1 MAAMPYPCCD
11 DCDRVGPIFFEEVN
25 HFSDWRGLVLTG
37 DPIFV
42 FFGVHSASFD
52 DAQANVNDVTL
63 FHRVACHARVGCT
76 DEEARC
82 EGLEAIEGM
91 PVGGHLLPIL
101 FAIFG
106 RCFAVLCD
114 EPVEHV

>member
-1 MAAMPYPCCD
+1 M
-11 DCDRVGPIFFEEVN
+11 
-25 HFSDWRGLVLTG
+25 G

-52 DAQANVNDVTL
+52 DVQANIDDIAIV
-63 FHRVACHARVGCT
+63 HWVACRALIGST

-82 EGLEAIEGM
+82 EGLKTVGGM

-106 RCFAVLCD
+106 CCLAVFLD
-114 EPVEHV
+114 EPVERV